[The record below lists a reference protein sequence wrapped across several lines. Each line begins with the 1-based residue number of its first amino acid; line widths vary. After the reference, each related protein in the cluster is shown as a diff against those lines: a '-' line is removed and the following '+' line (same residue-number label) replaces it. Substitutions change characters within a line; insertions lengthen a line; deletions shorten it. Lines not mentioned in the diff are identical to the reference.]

1 MMKNKTATKSPFDAI
16 VFAGGGCRCLWQA
29 GFLTVASPALSLAPA
44 QVAAAS
50 AGAAIACMFYA
61 GRTEFSLRTFKEAT
75 AKNKK
80 NFYFSNIYRGA
91 PVFPHYGMYRAL
103 MLETMDGPAM
113 KRLKQGPDIRIL
125 YSRPPARLGPRL
137 ATFTGIMAYLIDK
150 HFSKAVHPS
159 LPSKLGFTPVTES
172 ARDCDTAEDLADLVL
187 ASSCTP
193 PFTPIMRRGGKTSL
207 DGGLIDNVPL
217 GALSSRD
224 GNVLVLLTRQYVE
237 KAIPAVQGRVYV
249 QPSRPSPI
257 AKWDYANPRG
267 LQEVFDLGLRDGEMF
282 AKSFIEGAGVQG
294 IEKR

>member
-1 MMKNKTATKSPFDAI
+1 
-16 VFAGGGCRCLWQA
+16 
-29 GFLTVASPALSLAPA
+29 VASPALSLAPK

-61 GRTEFSLRTFKEAT
+61 ERTEFSLRTFKEAT

-80 NFYFSNIYRGA
+80 NFYFSNIFRGA
-91 PVFPHYGMYRAL
+91 PAFPHYGMYSAL

-113 KRLKQGPDIRIL
+113 ERLRRGPDIRIL
-125 YSRPPARLGPRL
+125 YSRPPALLGPRF

-150 HFSKAVHPS
+150 HFSGAVHPS

-172 ARDCDTAEDLADLVL
+172 ARDCETAEDLAELVL

-193 PFTPIMRRGGKTSL
+193 PFTPIMRRGAKTAL

-217 GALSSRD
+217 GALSRRD
-224 GNVLVLLTRQYVE
+224 GNVLVLLTRQYAE
-237 KAIPAVQGRVYV
+237 KTIPVVPGRVYV

-267 LQEVFDLGLRDGEMF
+267 LQEVFDLGRRDGEMF
-282 AKSFIEGAGVQG
+282 AKRFVDGPGLH
-294 IEKR
+294 RN